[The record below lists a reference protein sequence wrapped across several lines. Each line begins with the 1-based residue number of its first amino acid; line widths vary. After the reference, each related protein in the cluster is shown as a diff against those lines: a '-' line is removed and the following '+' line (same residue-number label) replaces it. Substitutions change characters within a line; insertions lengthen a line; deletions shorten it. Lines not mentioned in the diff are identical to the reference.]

1 MNTKKEIMSKIMLIL
16 TTYIQFLDKD
26 QQQDNKEIISFLAE
40 KAIIDYQ
47 ESLKN
52 FKMDKVHSI
61 QTEQI

>member
-26 QQQDNKEIISFLAE
+26 QHQVNKEIISFQAE
-40 KAIIDYQ
+40 KATIDYQ

-52 FKMDKVHSI
+52 FKTDKVHSI

>member
-26 QQQDNKEIISFLAE
+26 QHQDNKEIISFQAE
-40 KAIIDYQ
+40 KATIDYQ

>member
-26 QQQDNKEIISFLAE
+26 QHQVNKEIISFLAE

>member
-1 MNTKKEIMSKIMLIL
+1 MLIL

-26 QQQDNKEIISFLAE
+26 QHLDNKEIISFQAE
-40 KAIIDYQ
+40 KATIDYQ

-52 FKMDKVHSI
+52 FKTDKVHSI